1 MHGGIEKT
9 IDIEKILKDKMG
21 GRAKFVP
28 RFAVSWLKHII
39 HEDEVNQFLWRAVG
53 FREQNGLRSVCAILT

>member
-39 HEDEVNQFLWRAVG
+39 HEDEVNQFLW
-53 FREQNGLRSVCAILT
+53 ELSLIHI